1 MPSLQASNPKLKTL
15 LSLSLLKQNATR
27 HEERHNL
34 SLSLF
39 SAQGESLLLFLS
51 HHKEGYWTR
60 RRRQALSFQCAR
72 RVAPACSN
80 CTKKECYWTR
90 RGANSLSLSL
100 SFQCARRAPLL
111 FENASTRNSTGH
123 DEEDLESRAVGS
135 TVWLHVGSLRLH
147 GAVVSSDKTKGCLPG
162 KRQTLS

>member
-1 MPSLQASNPKLKTL
+1 MRKASRFYFFSLTTRK
-15 LSLSLLKQNATR
+15 ATG
-27 HEERHNL
+27 HDEDGK
-34 SLSLF
+34 LSLF
-39 SAQGESLLLFLS
+39 SAQGESRLPVPTAPKRNATG
-51 HHKEGYWTR
+51 HVEGQT
-60 RRRQALSFQCAR
+60 
-72 RVAPACSN
+72 
-80 CTKKECYWTR
+80 
-90 RGANSLSLSL
+90 LSLSL